1 MNVLSLSE
9 RLTAVAAHL
18 PESAHFVDVGSD
30 HAYLPCYVC
39 LQDPSSRA
47 IAGEINHGPYK
58 SAEKQVKL
66 QGLTDRIEVR
76 KGDGLAVVEPNEVK
90 QVVIAGMGGPLIAS
104 ILEQGKD
111 KLGQVEQLI
120 VQPNIDARVLRKWF
134 LANGF
139 VLQTEEILEEAGHI
153 YEVLVAVRAGKE
165 LYDEDAIIRDKQ
177 LLFGPQLL
185 QEKNAAFRAKWQEY
199 KRKLERNVANMQRAQ
214 QVDEAKL
221 ASFKT
226 ELIWLEEELDD

>member
-47 IAGEINHGPYK
+47 IAGEINDGPYK

-139 VLQTEEILEEAGHI
+139 ELQTEEILEEAGHI

-226 ELIWLEEELDD
+226 ELLWLEEELDD

>member
-9 RLTAVAAHL
+9 RLSAVAAHL

-39 LQDPSSRA
+39 LKDTTSQA
-47 IAGEINHGPYK
+47 IAGEINEGPFR
-58 SAEKQVKL
+58 SAQKQVKL
-66 QGLTDRIEVR
+66 QGLLDRIDVR
-76 KGDGLAVVEPNEVK
+76 KGDGLAVVESDEVK

-111 KLGQVEQLI
+111 KLGRVEQLI

-134 LANGF
+134 LNNGF
-139 VLQTEEILEEAGHI
+139 LLQKEQILEEAGHI
-153 YEVLVAVRAGKE
+153 YEVLVAERRGKDI
-165 LYDEDAIIRDKQ
+165 YHKDEAIRDKE
-177 LLFGPQLL
+177 LLFGPILL
-185 QEKNAAFRAKWQEY
+185 KEKNEAFRTKWLDY
-199 KRKLERNVANMQRAQ
+199 KRKLARNVANMQQAQ

-221 ASFKT
+221 ASFKK
-226 ELIWLEEELDD
+226 ELAWLEEELDE

>member
-18 PESAHFVDVGSD
+18 PKSAHFVDVGSD

-47 IAGEINHGPYK
+47 IAGEINDGPYK
-58 SAEKQVKL
+58 SAEKQVKF

-111 KLGQVEQLI
+111 KLDQVEQLI

-139 VLQTEEILEEAGHI
+139 VLQVEEILEEAGHI

-165 LYDEDAIIRDKQ
+165 LYDNDAAIRDKQ

-185 QEKNAAFRAKWQEY
+185 QEKNAAFQAKWQEY

-214 QVDEAKL
+214 QVDEGKL
-221 ASFKT
+221 ATFKT
-226 ELIWLEEELDD
+226 ELLWLEEELDD

>member
-18 PESAHFVDVGSD
+18 PKSAHFVDVGSD

-47 IAGEINHGPYK
+47 IAGEINDGPYK
-58 SAEKQVKL
+58 SAEKQVKF

-111 KLGQVEQLI
+111 KLDQVEQLI

-139 VLQTEEILEEAGHI
+139 VLQVEEILEEAGHI

-165 LYDEDAIIRDKQ
+165 LYDNDDAIRDKQ

-185 QEKNAAFRAKWQEY
+185 QEKNAAFQAKWQEY

-214 QVDEAKL
+214 QVDEGKL
-221 ASFKT
+221 ATFKT
-226 ELIWLEEELDD
+226 ELLWLEEELDD

>member
-18 PESAHFVDVGSD
+18 PKSAHFVDVGSD

-47 IAGEINHGPYK
+47 IAGEINDGPYR

-104 ILEQGKD
+104 ILEQGKN

-153 YEVLVAVRAGKE
+153 YEVLVAVREGKE
-165 LYDEDAIIRDKQ
+165 LYDEDAAIRDKQ

-185 QEKNAAFRAKWQEY
+185 QEKNTAFRAKWQEY

-226 ELIWLEEELDD
+226 ELLWLEEELDD

>member
-18 PESAHFVDVGSD
+18 PKSAHFVDVGSD

-39 LQDPSSRA
+39 LQDPSSHA
-47 IAGEINHGPYK
+47 IAGEINDGPYK

-76 KGDGLAVVEPNEVK
+76 KGDGLAVVQPNEVK

-104 ILEQGKD
+104 ILEQGKN

-139 VLQTEEILEEAGHI
+139 VLQTEQILEEAGHI
-153 YEVLVAVRAGKE
+153 YEVLVAVREGKE
-165 LYDEDAIIRDKQ
+165 LYDENAAIRDKQ

-214 QVDEAKL
+214 QVDEEKL

-226 ELIWLEEELDD
+226 ELLWLEEELDD